1 MTDHDLRPPLQQKH
15 RPTGT
20 SKWLVGGVVI
30 AVAAAVAWYTKDDW
44 LTQETVPVPT
54 PPAIPAT
61 PPEPETVAP
70 EQAVP
75 AAPLR
80 ELTPQTEPGPQHPVP
95 EQAGDV
101 QPVADAASLDR
112 WAVEWL
118 GKPALKFLM
127 LPGLAHHVVATIDNL
142 PRSHAAPRLWP
153 LSPVGGKI
161 LLEEGAEGQQIA
173 PANSARYDAVVDFVT
188 GIAPAQAASWYR
200 QAYPVLQT
208 TYEELGYPGKYF
220 NDRLV
225 EVIDHLL
232 LTPEPA
238 GPLAVTLVQ
247 VQGQIAPQQPWLR
260 YEYADP
266 QLQSLSAGQKILLRL
281 GAEHRQRLKT
291 YLQDVRAQVAGH

>member
-1 MTDHDLRPPLQQKH
+1 MTDHDLRPPQQQKH

-54 PPAIPAT
+54 PPAIPAA
-61 PPEPETVAP
+61 PPEPEAAAP

-80 ELTPQTEPGPQHPVP
+80 ELTPPTEPGPQHPVP
-95 EQAGDV
+95 EQTGDV

-188 GIAPAQAASWYR
+188 GITPTQAASWYR

-208 TYEELGYPGKYF
+208 TYEELGYPGQYF

>member
-1 MTDHDLRPPLQQKH
+1 MTDHDLRPPQQQKH

-54 PPAIPAT
+54 PPAIPAA
-61 PPEPETVAP
+61 PPEPEAAAP

-80 ELTPQTEPGPQHPVP
+80 EFAPPTEPGPQHPVP
-95 EQAGDV
+95 EQTGDV

-173 PANSARYDAVVDFVT
+173 PANSTRYDAVVDFVT
-188 GIAPAQAASWYR
+188 GIAPTQAASWYR

-208 TYEELGYPGKYF
+208 TYEELGYPGQYF

>member
-1 MTDHDLRPPLQQKH
+1 MTDHDLRPPQQQKH

-54 PPAIPAT
+54 PPAIPAA
-61 PPEPETVAP
+61 PPEPEAAAP

-95 EQAGDV
+95 EQTGDV

-173 PANSARYDAVVDFVT
+173 PANSTRYDAVVDFVT
-188 GIAPAQAASWYR
+188 GIAPTQAASWYR

-208 TYEELGYPGKYF
+208 TYEELGYPGQYF

>member
-54 PPAIPAT
+54 PPAIPAA
-61 PPEPETVAP
+61 PPEPEAAAP

-80 ELTPQTEPGPQHPVP
+80 ELTPPTEPGPQHPVP
-95 EQAGDV
+95 EQTGDV

-188 GIAPAQAASWYR
+188 GITPTQAASWYR

-208 TYEELGYPGKYF
+208 TYEELGYPGQYF